1 MDFDLVKEPVD
12 ERAIKVGPDQVGQF
26 VRDLVCRAG
35 GNQCTVSIRRAPPE
49 AKAGGHG
56 PGVLRFP
63 SMTRQYSLVG

>member
-35 GNQCTVSIRRAPPE
+35 GISAQSALGGRLQRLKQEDTDLEFCGFRA
-49 AKAGGHG
+49 
-56 PGVLRFP
+56 
-63 SMTRQYSLVG
+63 